1 MLEKTPPLL
10 DLARIVGRR
19 LYEDRCLQIAS
30 SLTFF
35 TLLSLVPLFAVALT
49 LISAFPVFREMGE
62 VMQRFM
68 IENLLPPSASAIA
81 QQVQQITSNAA
92 QLTTVGIAFLL
103 VTSIMLLM
111 TIERAFNGIW
121 RVMHQRSVLQRV
133 LIYWTL
139 LTVGPVLMGAS
150 LSLTSWLVSV
160 SLGLVSDI
168 PGAGVALLKT
178 VPIVLTAFALALL
191 YLTMPN
197 RRVRIRDAVF
207 GGLLAGFMFEAMKR
221 GFAVYISHFPTYKL
235 VYGAFASVPI
245 FLLWVYLSWL
255 VVLFGAV
262 VVAALPEWA
271 AGAARARA
279 VPGGKFFDA
288 LRVLEILIGAHR
300 RGERASLVEL
310 HRAVRTPVERI
321 EVILEAM
328 VREGWVSRTLPP
340 GWVLNRDP
348 GSITVAD
355 VYRRFVFRA
364 DLPVLSRAAG
374 SPIDALAQKIAERV
388 SADAGISLDQL
399 FAEPAASGADAGP
412 ARIKAVPSAAD
423 GA

>member
-1 MLEKTPPLL
+1 MLVKTPPLL

-19 LYEDRCLQIAS
+19 LHEDGCLQIAS

-35 TLLSLVPLFAVALT
+35 TLLSLVPLLTVALT
-49 LISAFPVFREMGE
+49 LISAFPVFKEMGE

-68 IENLLPPSASAIA
+68 VENMLPASAGAVALQA
-81 QQVQQITSNAA
+81 QQFTANAA
-92 QLTTVGIAFLL
+92 RLTTVGIAFLI
-103 VTSIMLLM
+103 VTSIMLMM

-121 RVMHQRSVLQRV
+121 RVIHHRSVLQRV

-139 LTVGPVLMGAS
+139 LTVGPVLIGAS

-178 VPIVLTAFALALL
+178 VPIVLTSGALALL

-207 GGLLAGFMFEAMKR
+207 GGLLAGLLFEAMKR
-221 GFAVYISHFPTYKL
+221 GFALYISQFPTYKMIF
-235 VYGAFASVPI
+235 GAFASVPI

-262 VVAALPEWA
+262 VVAALPEWT
-271 AGAARARA
+271 AGAGRTRA
-279 VPGGKFFDA
+279 VPGGEFFDA
-288 LRVLEILIGAHR
+288 LRVLEILLGAQR
-300 RGERASLVEL
+300 RGERVVLNDL
-310 HRAVRTPVERI
+310 HRAVRAPVERI
-321 EVILEAM
+321 EAILDAM
-328 VREGWVSRTLPP
+328 VRVGWVSRTLPP

-348 GSITVAD
+348 GTITVGD
-355 VYRRFVFRA
+355 VYRQFVFSA
-364 DLPVLSRAAG
+364 NLTVASRAAG
-374 SPIDALAQKIAERV
+374 SPIEAVAQRIAENV
-388 SADAGISLDQL
+388 DEGTGITVEQL
-399 FAEPAASGADAGP
+399 FAAAGASGAPDTP
-412 ARIKAVPSAAD
+412 ARKQAV
-423 GA
+423 